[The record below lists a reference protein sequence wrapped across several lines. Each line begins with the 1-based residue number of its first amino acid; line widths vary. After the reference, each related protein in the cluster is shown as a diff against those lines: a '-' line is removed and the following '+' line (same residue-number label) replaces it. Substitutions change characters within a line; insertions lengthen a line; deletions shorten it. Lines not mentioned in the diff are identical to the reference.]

1 MDELVERYL
10 VFRGQVDKFRE
21 GSDRPDPQLRAVY
34 EQWMTIMEWKDA
46 RAAFSIY
53 CRLNRLLHSSFVEQ
67 LVGKVQ
73 SNGATLSGNVI
84 QFRGEDIV
92 RTIGSWMLGVPVPSS
107 YEIVITR
114 KDTRIT
120 LPLLQLERL
129 ETRYLLSNPP
139 EEETLLILKELI
151 SLMKSE

>member
-1 MDELVERYL
+1 MGELMERYL

-34 EQWMTIMEWKDA
+34 DQWMTMIEWKDA

-53 CRLNRLLHSSFVEQ
+53 CRLNRLFHSSFVEQ

-73 SNGATLSGNVI
+73 SNGATLSGNVM

-92 RTIGSWMLGVPVPSS
+92 RTIGSWMLGVPSPRA
-107 YEIVITR
+107 EIVITR
-114 KDTRIT
+114 KDARIT
-120 LPLLQLERL
+120 LPLLRL
-129 ETRYLLSNPP
+129 GTPGDRYLLINPP
-139 EEETLLILKELI
+139 EEGLAHPQRAI
-151 SLMKSE
+151 S